1 MARVVVEPLYALCY
15 SHFMLYVTGLA
26 RICLKDSAR
35 IWLKSHC
42 FACRYGPSQR
52 GYEPATVVD
61 SGTGRGPGQA
71 TYVGTACFEGVTSG
85 ESAAGRPCE
94 PSRLGLFVLVTVTR

>member
-1 MARVVVEPLYALCY
+1 MSGRCARC
-15 SHFMLYVTGLA
+15 S
-26 RICLKDSAR
+26 
-35 IWLKSHC
+35 C
-42 FACRYGPSQR
+42 FACRHGPSQR

-71 TYVGTACFEGVTSG
+71 TYVRTACFEGVTSG

-94 PSRLGLFVLVTVTR
+94 PSRLDLFALMTVDRGAWKIYPQPKGRRPVKRTYPDAALFAAS